1 MKNNVNTKLILLHP
15 SIHKSNGGGGGG
27 SLSSHRLWFLFVI
40 TFFTLAF
47 AFTLFTTTIPI
58 SATTSSAESDS
69 VSTPLPPSVASALLH
84 YAATVNATDG
94 MTASELSAIAGVI
107 HRCSPCNLL
116 VFGLTHESLLW
127 KSLNFHGRTI
137 FLDENQYWV
146 SEFEREHPEI
156 EAYDVQYTTK
166 VREMPEL
173 LLIAKSQ
180 ARTECRPV
188 QNLLFSD
195 CKVGINDLP
204 NHIYDIAWDVIV
216 VDGPSGFSPK
226 SPGRMSAIFTA
237 GVLARSKKGGHKTT
251 HVFVHDFGREMERV
265 CTEEFLCEENLVETV
280 ESLGHFV
287 LERMESNSFQFC
299 KNTTSLHSSSSSL
312 MDEDEDDDWF
322 SIAVCLVRKGGKA
335 TILE

>member
-15 SIHKSNGGGGGG
+15 SIHKSNGGGG
-27 SLSSHRLWFLFVI
+27 LSSHRLWFFFLI
-40 TFFTLAF
+40 IFFTLAF
-47 AFTLFTTTIPI
+47 AVTLFTTSIPI
-58 SATTSSAESDS
+58 SPTTSSAERASL
-69 VSTPLPPSVASALLH
+69 STPLPPSVAAALLH
-84 YAATVNATDG
+84 YAATVNATDR
-94 MTASELSAIAGVI
+94 MTAAELSVIAGVI

-116 VFGLTHESLLW
+116 AFGLTHESLLW

-137 FLDENQYWV
+137 FLDENEYWV
-146 SEFEREHPEI
+146 SKFEREHPGI

-173 LLIAKSQ
+173 LLIARSQ
-180 ARTECRPV
+180 VKTECRPV

-204 NHIYDIAWDVIV
+204 NHIYDVAWNVIV

-251 HVFVHDFGREMERV
+251 HVFVHDFGREVERV
-265 CTEEFLCEENLVETV
+265 CSEEFLCEENWVETV
-280 ESLGHFV
+280 DSLGHFV
-287 LERMESNSFQFC
+287 LKRMVERNSFQFC
-299 KNTTSLHSSSSSL
+299 KNTTSLHSLSSSIRN
-312 MDEDEDDDWF
+312 EDEDD
-322 SIAVCLVRKGGKA
+322 
-335 TILE
+335 E